1 MSYLD
6 CRCLYNFIFLRMR
19 LKKWNLNKNLFLLIY
34 HNSTLLC
41 VFAIFLHITMCIL
54 QIFGI
59 FNFPKMHK
67 YPQSSRIIE
76 LLRFIYTIRIP
87 DIYTN
92 PSNLSRI
99 YSRLVFFLYSTC
111 LICLKSVLNV
121 CAHKMKISSIKNKIF

>member
-1 MSYLD
+1 
-6 CRCLYNFIFLRMR
+6 
-19 LKKWNLNKNLFLLIY
+19 
-34 HNSTLLC
+34 
-41 VFAIFLHITMCIL
+41 
-54 QIFGI
+54 
-59 FNFPKMHK
+59 MHK

-92 PSNLSRI
+92 SSNLSRI

-121 CAHKMKISSIKNKIF
+121 FAHKMKISSIKNEIF